1 MGKAPMLRPYKGCGL
16 WSALR
21 RLMVSLCV
29 VILLMTG
36 DAASSQIGGQKA
48 DEDSDVGGEQPGREY
63 LIKAAILY
71 NFAKFISWPKESFS
85 NADASL
91 QLCVIG
97 KNPFGTALASVE
109 GKRVHTRRLATRVIP
124 DTSHIGRCHLLFVS
138 TSEGGRLDDILSAT
152 DGTSIL
158 TVSEMPGFSRAGGM
172 ITLKIVEDRTRFDI
186 NRLATNRAGLKLSAK
201 LLRLADR
208 VIQN

>member
-1 MGKAPMLRPYKGCGL
+1 MLRPHTGCGL
-16 WSALR
+16 WSTLR
-21 RLMVSLCV
+21 RLTVRICV
-29 VILLMTG
+29 VILLLTG
-36 DAASSQIGGQKA
+36 DAASSQIRGQKA
-48 DEDSDVGGEQPGREY
+48 DEDSDVGGEPPSREY
-63 LIKAAILY
+63 LINAEIPY
-71 NFAKFISWPKESFS
+71 NFAKFIIWPKESFS
-85 NADASL
+85 NVDASL

-97 KNPFGTALASVE
+97 KSPFGTALASVE
-109 GKRVHTRRLATRVIP
+109 GKRIHTRRLAIRVIP
-124 DTSHIGRCHLLFVS
+124 DTSQIGRCHLLFVS

-152 DGTSIL
+152 DGTSVL
-158 TVSEMPGFSRAGGM
+158 TVSEIPGFSRAGGM